1 MSLTRIYA
9 IFLRQYYLL
18 RRSVARFIPIFFWVA
33 MDVILWGFI
42 TKYLNNVGGAGFNF
56 VPAMLGAVLLWGFLV
71 RVIQG
76 VTMTFFEDVWSRNFL
91 NIFST
96 PLTTGEY
103 VCGLVAS
110 SIATSAVGLAVM
122 LLISSSAFGFSFFS
136 LGLMLYPLLFILF
149 LFGTALGILGTAMVL
164 RYGPAAEWFVWPIPA
179 LVSPFVGVFYP
190 LSVLPHWMQT
200 IGHGLPASYVFESMR
215 AIVLNQPVHSSDI
228 LFAIILAAGYV
239 ALASWFFL
247 RIYRHALRTGL
258 IARYSAESVN

>member
-1 MSLTRIYA
+1 MRIERVYA

-33 MDVILWGFI
+33 MDVVLWGFI
-42 TKYLNNVGGAGFNF
+42 TKYLNTVDGSGFNF

-71 RVIQG
+71 RIIQG

-103 VCGLVAS
+103 ISGLVAS

-122 LLISSSAFGFSFFS
+122 LLISNAAFGFSFFS
-136 LGLMLYPLLFILF
+136 LGIMLYPLLLILF
-149 LFGTALGILGTAMVL
+149 LFGIALGILGTALVL

-190 LSVLPHWMQT
+190 LSVLPQWMQS
-200 IGHGLPASYVFESMR
+200 IGHALPASYVFESMR
-215 AIVLNQPVHSSDI
+215 ALVLGQTAATGDI
-228 LFAIILAAGYV
+228 LFAIALSIIYV

-247 RIYRHALRTGL
+247 RIYRHALATGL
-258 IARYSAESVN
+258 IARYSAESIN